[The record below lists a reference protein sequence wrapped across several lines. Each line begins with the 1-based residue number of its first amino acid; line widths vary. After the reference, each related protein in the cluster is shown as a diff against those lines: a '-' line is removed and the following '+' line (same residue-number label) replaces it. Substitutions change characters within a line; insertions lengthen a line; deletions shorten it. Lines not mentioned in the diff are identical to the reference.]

1 MNSQQLKDLAEKA
14 GLSYM
19 PSRYPDLADLYK
31 GADFE
36 LEKFA
41 ELIIRECLVLNK
53 KTCEELKADD
63 CVLSGYKTLLNLY
76 MISMRNS
83 IEEHFGVEL

>member
-1 MNSQQLKDLAEKA
+1 MNAHIDELAKQA
-14 GLSYM
+14 GLHREWYIDN
-19 PSRYPDLADLYK
+19 P
-31 GADFE
+31 E
-36 LEKFA
+36 IEKFA

-83 IEEHFGVEL
+83 IEEHFGVEE